1 MADQGFRVL
10 ELSLQGFKCSQILA
24 ILALEA
30 RGETSPELV
39 RAATGLLGGMESGR
53 ECGCLTGGCCVLGLY
68 AGRGGPDE
76 IADDR
81 LPEMLESLSAWF
93 DDTYGARYGGTTC
106 AAITG
111 GDFAAQQARCP
122 EIVVETLRKLDRILA
137 VNGYAPDGSRIDG
150 AEDEA

>member
-1 MADQGFRVL
+1 MADHGFRVL

-39 RAATGLLGGMESGR
+39 RAATGLLAGMESGR

-76 IADDR
+76 EADDR
-81 LPEMLESLSAWF
+81 LPEMLEALATWF
-93 DDTYGARYGGTTC
+93 DETYGARYGGTTC
-106 AAITG
+106 AAITNG
-111 GDFAAQQARCP
+111 EFALQQARCP
-122 EIVVETLRKLDRILA
+122 EIVVDTLRKIERILA
-137 VNGYAPDGSRIDG
+137 VNGYAPDGSRLDG
-150 AEDEA
+150 PEGEA